1 MKLLVLIKQIPD
13 MSNMRLDASHRVVRE
28 GLELLPNP
36 FDTRALALAARLR
49 EEHGAT
55 ITAVTMGPPQAR
67 AVLDF
72 ARAATGAE
80 HCIHVSDPAL
90 AGSDTL
96 VTAAVLAKVAARVSP
111 DIVITGQYSVD
122 SETGQVPEQLAALLD
137 MPCLPA
143 VREFDLDPGAR
154 TVRVKCETDDGMETL
169 EAAWPV
175 VVTTAERLM
184 SPARAT
190 PEQVADAE
198 GMEVETLTI
207 ADLGLRPEQVGG
219 DGSPTWVGGIRPVVT
234 SRSPVRISGPTAAA
248 LGEAIESVVLPKL
261 GRTGGAP
268 ARQAAAGAAGRCVWV
283 LLESAGGRLSEASRA
298 LLGLGRQLGHEVTG
312 IFLGGADAQFDTHA
326 AFECGA
332 GHVIVAQNGNLDPGG
347 GEAWSGALEALLEEG
362 RAQPDLVIGSATRVG
377 RATLSRVAARKSLGL
392 TGDCIGIEED
402 GDGVLLHL
410 KPAFGGNLVAPI
422 GCRTRPELTT
432 IVPGTIPPAVSGAAS
447 GEAEI
452 VQVDCPAPRV
462 NVVETD
468 RSASALARA
477 LDSARIV
484 LCMANTPGDAEAD
497 LKLAEESRRRLEA
510 ATGMTAAL
518 AATRRVTD
526 SGRLPRQL
534 QVGLTGRAIAPDIYI
549 GLGVRGAAY
558 HMVGIKNAKVVI
570 ALNSDP
576 EATIFGDCDLG
587 IEGRWQDILPVLVD
601 ALASRLGKEG

>member
-28 GLELLPNP
+28 GLDLFPNP

-55 ITAVTMGPPQAR
+55 VTAVTMGPPQAR

-72 ARAATGAE
+72 ARAAAGAG

-96 VTAAVLAKVAARVSP
+96 VTAAVLARVAARVSP
-111 DIVITGQYSVD
+111 DIIVTGQYSVD

-143 VREFDLDPGAR
+143 VREFDYDPGAR
-154 TVRVKCETDDGMETL
+154 TVRVTCETDDGTEVSQ
-169 EAAWPV
+169 AALPV

-184 SPARAT
+184 KPARAT
-190 PEQVADAE
+190 PERLAEAE
-198 GMEVETLTI
+198 GLEVETLSI

-219 DGSPTWVGGIRPVVT
+219 DGSPTWVGGMQPVST
-234 SRSPVRISGPTAAA
+234 SRNPVRVTPGA
-248 LGEAIESVVLPKL
+248 LGEAIESVVLP
-261 GRTGGAP
+261 GIGDTGGAP
-268 ARQAAAGAAGRCVWV
+268 ERQAVAGAPGRSVWV
-283 LLESAGGRLSEASRA
+283 LLESSGGRLSEASRA
-298 LLGLGRQLGHEVTG
+298 LLGLGRQLGDDVTG
-312 IFLGGADAQFDTHA
+312 IFLGGPATRFDTVA

-332 GHVIVAQNGNLDPGG
+332 GHVVVARNGHLEPYS
-347 GEAWSGALEALLEEG
+347 GEAWSGALEALLDG
-362 RAQPDLVIGSATRVG
+362 RARPDLVIASATRVG

-402 GDGVLLHL
+402 GEGALLHL

-422 GCRTRPELTT
+422 GCRTKPELTT
-432 IVPGTIPPAVSGAAS
+432 IVPGTVPPPVPGTAT

-452 VQVDCPAPRV
+452 VQVDCPAPRTD
-462 NVVETD
+462 VVETD
-468 RSASALARA
+468 RSAAALAEA

-484 LCMANTPGDAEAD
+484 LCVANALDDPEAD
-497 LKLAEESRRRLEA
+497 LALAEESRRRLEA
-510 ATGMTAAL
+510 ATGCKTAL

-526 SGRLPRQL
+526 TGLLPRQV

-558 HMVGIKNAKVVI
+558 HMVGIRNAKVVI

-576 EATIFGDCDLG
+576 AAAIFEDCDLA
-587 IEGRWQDILPVLVD
+587 IEGRWQETLPLLVEE
-601 ALASRLGKEG
+601 LASRLAGDGQQG